1 MLARR
6 IYQRLAY
13 ANRSPSSKR
22 IPLGA
27 SGAPL
32 ANLGFSRYT
41 AYAILASNRGVAQLG
56 SAPAWGAGGRWFE
69 SSLPDF
75 HKPCFYNCAASRT
88 ILTSDMAASTVELA
102 ELLNVIGSKRDD
114 LTVDSLTTI
123 SPNNS
128 RSGITTI
135 RIWAEAPG
143 SKSTRLHDIR
153 PADSEDTP
161 CDVTI

>member
-1 MLARR
+1 M
-6 IYQRLAY
+6 I
-13 ANRSPSSKR
+13 RSVICSFSSC
-22 IPLGA
+22 
-27 SGAPL
+27 SE
-32 ANLGFSRYT
+32 T
-41 AYAILASNRGVAQLG
+41 AYQACQNLERPPSLCYPEADRGVAQLG

-75 HKPCFYNCAASRT
+75 HNPCFYNCVASRT
-88 ILTSDMAASTVELA
+88 ILTSDMASSTVELA

-114 LTVDSLTTI
+114 LTLDSLTTI

-153 PADSEDTP
+153 PADSEDPP